1 MEHHLQSLQSFL
13 GYVSSGGRFI
23 RLLVDGWSLSECG
36 RVEDGPLLPFFFCG
50 ACGGNVMIDS
60 SRTKKE
66 LLRNSFHF
74 SSILCTLGRPRSSYL

>member
-36 RVEDGPLLPFFFCG
+36 RVEDGPLLPFFFLWCLWRER
-50 ACGGNVMIDS
+50 NDRQFEDKE
-60 SRTKKE
+60 RTIEE
-66 LLRNSFHF
+66 L
-74 SSILCTLGRPRSSYL
+74 I